1 MYGRGSIFPSFAVL
15 IPFIIIKILATVT
28 TQPRPMMEPAMLAT
42 ALTTARSK
50 PCFAWYMAKGSSRRK
65 SIGKSQSH
73 HIYDSI
79 PIQRLVSFVSYTPVE
94 RLPGA

>member
-50 PCFAWYMAKGSSRRK
+50 PCFAWYIVSMAGVADPSTTRAFSLIPRHSATSRALYRGFI
-65 SIGKSQSH
+65 S
-73 HIYDSI
+73 D
-79 PIQRLVSFVSYTPVE
+79 L
-94 RLPGA
+94 